1 MDKVLLHTGKDDWE
15 TPETFFR
22 QLDQEFHFTLDP
34 CSSHK
39 NAKCKKHY
47 TKEDDGLT
55 KDWGGETVFCNPPYS
70 RTGNQDVWVE
80 KGWREAQTE
89 STVVVMLLPA
99 RTDTRRFHQYILGK
113 AEIRFIRGRLA
124 FELDGEPIRD
134 KKGNPVSA
142 PFPSMVVVWRADA
155 MIQSVK
161 HFQEK

>member
-15 TPETFFR
+15 TPEAFFR

-47 TKEDDGLT
+47 TKEDDGLA

-70 RTGNQDVWVE
+70 KMGNQDAWVE
-80 KGWREAQTE
+80 RGWREAQKE
-89 STVVVMLLPA
+89 GTVVVMLLPA

-142 PFPSMVVVWRADA
+142 PFPSMVVVWKSNI
-155 MIQSVK
+155 MPQLVG
-161 HFQEK
+161 HFKEK